1 MKVGLVLEGG
11 ALRTIFSTGVF
22 DALLEKNVM
31 ADYVVGVSAGI
42 AYGVSYVSKQ
52 PRRNLE
58 ILTRFVNDRR
68 YMGLNNLV
76 DRHNRSYFGLEFSYC
91 TIPNELVPFDYQT
104 FEAFPGH
111 VEAGVT
117 NLETGQAEY
126 KEVTT
131 EDKHFRLLQA
141 TCAMPLMFPVF
152 HLDGK
157 PYLDGGAA
165 DAVPYRR
172 AFEQGCDRVVVILTK
187 PRSFVRKPERLLP
200 LIQRRYREYPQ
211 LLPHH
216 GGAAGA
222 GQPEPCGTVSAGEGG
237 QGPGHRPQYSPR
249 GGAHRAQR
257 GQAAHAVGRGLSAG
271 HGEYGADPL
280 LHGSMIAPSPG
291 ASRAKASS
299 ISPSR
304 EKKAAIRSSS
314 SRERP

>member
-126 KEVTT
+126 KEIC
-131 EDKHFRLLQA
+131 DCSDCSQA
-141 TCAMPLMFPVF
+141 GWK
-152 HLDGK
+152 D
-157 PYLDGGAA
+157 
-165 DAVPYRR
+165 
-172 AFEQGCDRVVVILTK
+172 
-187 PRSFVRKPERLLP
+187 
-200 LIQRRYREYPQ
+200 
-211 LLPHH
+211 
-216 GGAAGA
+216 
-222 GQPEPCGTVSAGEGG
+222 
-237 QGPGHRPQYSPR
+237 
-249 GGAHRAQR
+249 
-257 GQAAHAVGRGLSAG
+257 LS
-271 HGEYGADPL
+271 
-280 LHGSMIAPSPG
+280 
-291 ASRAKASS
+291 
-299 ISPSR
+299 
-304 EKKAAIRSSS
+304 
-314 SRERP
+314 